1 MEEKKNAWGRTS
13 SIPINEKYML
23 SIREA
28 SDYFGIGIKNMRR
41 LAENNTNKFALYFG
55 NRYLIVRYLF
65 EVYIME
71 CLNNGG
77 LEEVCECEDQ
87 E

>member
-13 SIPINEKYML
+13 NIPINEKYML

-55 NRYLIVRYLF
+55 NRYAYNSKCCWPGWTDKVINY
-65 EVYIME
+65 
-71 CLNNGG
+71 
-77 LEEVCECEDQ
+77 
-87 E
+87 

>member
-55 NRYLIVRYLF
+55 NRYLIVRNLF
-65 EVYIME
+65 EAYIME

-77 LEEVCECEDQ
+77 MEEVCECEDR